1 MVGWWVCYEGFEVFF
16 DLLVFFGGGLEV
28 MVIANRGDVEGVGV

>member
-16 DLLVFFGGGLEV
+16 DLLVFFGSGLIGVLAEV
-28 MVIANRGDVEGVGV
+28 DRGVIVDRE